1 MSPGRACASI
11 LTLNRL
17 FTDMGT
23 TRILVVEDE
32 SIVAKD
38 IQSTLVRLG
47 YEVPATASSAQAA
60 YDKLEELR
68 PDLVFLDIKLKGEED
83 GIHIAEHIR
92 ERYNIPVIFL
102 TSYVDQV
109 TLDRAKVT
117 EPYGYIVK
125 PFNESDLKTTVE
137 MALFKFSRDR
147 ETREEKQRLANA
159 LEQMEELV
167 IIVDPEARI
176 SWLNEKAASLLGY
189 GSQSASGVDL
199 FQIIQVDSESQGSL
213 TSQNMLQ
220 SVRTQEGGLSWSEA
234 QLSLKRDGSKRN
246 VSFSASAVYDEKGN
260 FIGSAVV
267 LNVRTP
273 GAALPAGSSA
283 STLILDSQVIQNS
296 FFVKKGSMLVKVYL
310 DNIQWI
316 QAMDN
321 YVIIQTNSDQFVIHS
336 TMKDIEMKLPVQ
348 RFLRVHRSYI
358 IPIEKI
364 NVLDENTVLIGDKT
378 IPIGKSY
385 KDAFMARLNFL

>member
-1 MSPGRACASI
+1 MSK
-11 LTLNRL
+11 
-17 FTDMGT
+17 

-38 IQSTLVRLG
+38 IQNTLIKLG
-47 YEVPATASSAQAA
+47 YDVPSTASSAASA
-60 YDKLEELR
+60 YEKLEELQ
-68 PDLVFLDIKLKGEED
+68 PELVFLDIKLKGEED
-83 GIHIAEHIR
+83 GIHIAEHIK
-92 ERYNIPVIFL
+92 EKYNIPVIFL
-102 TSYVDQV
+102 TSYVDQE

-147 ETREEKQRLANA
+147 EVRDSEQRLANA
-159 LEQMEELV
+159 LAKVEES
-167 IIVDPEARI
+167 IIITDIEGRI
-176 SWLNEKAASLLGY
+176 SYLNERAETLLGY
-189 GSQSASGVDL
+189 GNSSAIGLDL
-199 FQIIQVDSESQGSL
+199 FQLFSIE
-213 TSQNMLQ
+213 
-220 SVRTQEGGLSWSEA
+220 QEGGV
-234 QLSLKRDGSKRN
+234 QLKKDALFDSMRKDEPIEIADCHLILKRDNTS
-246 VSFSASAVYDEKGN
+246 VALSLTASPVHDEKN
-260 FIGSAVV
+260 QYLGSALV
-267 LNVRTP
+267 LGEKQLT
-273 GAALPAGSSA
+273 GAARTEVDSKMAF
-283 STLILDSQVIQNS
+283 LDNQVIQNS

-321 YVIIQTNSDQFVIHS
+321 YVIIQTNADQFVIHS
-336 TMKDIEMKLPVQ
+336 TMKDIENKLPSH

-385 KDAFMARLNFL
+385 KEVFMARLNFL

>member
-1 MSPGRACASI
+1 M
-11 LTLNRL
+11 TK
-17 FTDMGT
+17 

-38 IQSTLVRLG
+38 IQKSLEKLG
-47 YEVPATASSAQAA
+47 YEVPATASSAASA
-60 YDKLEELR
+60 YEKLEHIQ

-83 GIHIAEHIR
+83 GIHIAEHIK
-92 ERYNIPVIFL
+92 EKYNIPVIFL
-102 TSYVDQV
+102 TSYVDQE

-147 ETREEKQRLANA
+147 EVRESQQRLANA
-159 LEQMEELV
+159 LAKVEES
-167 IIVDPEARI
+167 IIVVDTEGRVTY
-176 SWLNEKAASLLGY
+176 LNEKAENMLGY
-189 GSQSASGVDL
+189 SSLSAQGMDAFGLFVIEEEGGTAVRKDELMGMMRKDQAWQNTDCFILVKRDNSSIGVSVSASPVH
-199 FQIIQVDSESQGSL
+199 
-213 TSQNMLQ
+213 
-220 SVRTQEGGLSWSEA
+220 
-234 QLSLKRDGSKRN
+234 
-246 VSFSASAVYDEKGN
+246 DEKNQFLGCAIVIADKQN
-260 FIGSAVV
+260 ETAKPAPEV
-267 LNVRTP
+267 
-273 GAALPAGSSA
+273 AAQV
-283 STLILDSQVIQNS
+283 TLLDNQVIQNS

-321 YVIIQTNSDQFVIHS
+321 YVIIQTNADQFVIHS
-336 TMKDIEMKLPVQ
+336 TMKDIENKLPPSK
-348 RFLRVHRSYI
+348 FLRVHRSYI
-358 IPIEKI
+358 IPIDKI

-385 KDAFMARLNFL
+385 KDTFMARLNFL

>member
-1 MSPGRACASI
+1 MS
-11 LTLNRL
+11 N
-17 FTDMGT
+17 

-38 IQSTLVRLG
+38 IQNTLVKLG
-47 YEVPATASSAQAA
+47 YEVPVTASSAASA
-60 YDKLEELR
+60 YEKLEMIK

-83 GIHIAEHIR
+83 GIHIAEHIK
-92 ERYNIPVIFL
+92 EKYNIPVIFL
-102 TSYVDQV
+102 TSYVDQA

-137 MALFKFSRDR
+137 MALFKFGRDR
-147 ETREEKQRLANA
+147 EVRDREQRLVNA
-159 LEQMEELV
+159 LAKVDES
-167 IIVDPEARI
+167 IIIIDVDGRI
-176 SWLNEKAASLLGY
+176 SYLNEKAENLLGY
-189 GSQSASGVDL
+189 GSNSAVGIDI
-199 FQIIQVDSESQGSL
+199 FQLINIETEGSVGIKKDQLMESMKNNKPVEIEECFLII
-213 TSQNMLQ
+213 
-220 SVRTQEGGLSWSEA
+220 
-234 QLSLKRDGSKRN
+234 KRDNSS
-246 VSFSASAVYDEKGN
+246 VALAFSASPVHDEKNQYLGAALVLGEKGN
-260 FIGSAVV
+260 EKAPQNEEAMQAVF
-267 LNVRTP
+267 
-273 GAALPAGSSA
+273 
-283 STLILDSQVIQNS
+283 LDNQVIQNS

-321 YVIIQTNSDQFVIHS
+321 YVIIQTTVDQFVIHS
-336 TMKDIEMKLPVQ
+336 TMKDIESKLPTA

-385 KDAFMARLNFL
+385 KENFMARLNFL

>member
-1 MSPGRACASI
+1 MSK
-11 LTLNRL
+11 
-17 FTDMGT
+17 

-38 IQSTLVRLG
+38 IQNTLIKLG
-47 YEVPATASSAQAA
+47 YEVPATASSAASA
-60 YDKLEELR
+60 YDKLEQIR

-92 ERYNIPVIFL
+92 EKYNIPVIFL

-147 ETREEKQRLANA
+147 EVRDSQQRLANA
-159 LEQMEELV
+159 LARVEES
-167 IIVDPEARI
+167 IIITDVEGRI
-176 SWLNEKAASLLGY
+176 TYLNERAENFLGY
-189 GSQSASGVDL
+189 GANSAVGLDL
-199 FQIIQVDSESQGSL
+199 FQLMQIEL
-213 TSQNMLQ
+213 
-220 SVRTQEGGLSWSEA
+220 EGGAGIKKEALLESMKKDEPIVYEECFIIIKRDNTSVSASMNVSSVHDEKNLYLGAAFVIRDKQSEA
-234 QLSLKRDGSKRN
+234 
-246 VSFSASAVYDEKGN
+246 
-260 FIGSAVV
+260 
-267 LNVRTP
+267 
-273 GAALPAGSSA
+273 LPQMDQIVQPAF
-283 STLILDSQVIQNS
+283 LDNQVIQNS

-321 YVIIQTNSDQFVIHS
+321 YVIIQTTADQFVIHS
-336 TMKDIEMKLPVQ
+336 TMKDIENKLPTT

-385 KDAFMARLNFL
+385 KEAFMARLNFL